1 MNAFGVL
8 FLFVFYSSC
17 FLEELVNE
25 GNPGKGRPPFEW
37 TNSLS
42 NDLER
47 VGVGSS
53 KWLNEAKD
61 WKLWRKKLEVLSYLP
76 SKRRKGK

>member
-1 MNAFGVL
+1 MM
-8 FLFVFYSSC
+8 
-17 FLEELVNE
+17 VNE
-25 GNPGKGRPPFEW
+25 GNTGKRRPPFEW

-61 WKLWRKKLEVLSYLP
+61 WKLWRKKLEVLLYLP
-76 SKRRKGK
+76 LKRRKGK